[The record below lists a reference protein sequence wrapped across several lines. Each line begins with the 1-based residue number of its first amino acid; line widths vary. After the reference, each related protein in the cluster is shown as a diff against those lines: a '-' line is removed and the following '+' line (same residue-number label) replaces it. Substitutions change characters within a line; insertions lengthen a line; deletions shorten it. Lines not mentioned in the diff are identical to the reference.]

1 MNKKLLAI
9 AFGSLFCAAAAN
21 AADSS
26 AVLDITGTVTQHA
39 EECVYSVPAT
49 VTVNS
54 TIDSVGMQDVQGSW
68 NNAASMPIFI
78 SDAVPG
84 GPSACYGKVAIYLHG
99 QADTAKGNVLANTD
113 VSETAAKG
121 VGIAM
126 ALANGQV
133 LTPDG
138 ATFTPSTSVENINFY
153 QVQLSGQKAEP
164 GTVQSNLTIDF
175 VRL

>member
-1 MNKKLLAI
+1 MNKKLIAI
-9 AFGSLFCAAAAN
+9 AFGSLFVVSSAN
-21 AADSS
+21 AADTS
-26 AVLDITGTVTQHA
+26 AVMDITGTVTQHA

-54 TIDSVGMQDVQGSW
+54 TIDTIGMQDVQGTW
-68 NNAASMPIFI
+68 TGAASMPILI

-84 GPSACYGKVAIYLHG
+84 GPSACYGKVAVYLHG
-99 QADTAKGNVLANTD
+99 QADSAKGNVLANTD
-113 VSETAAKG
+113 TSETAAKG

-126 ALANGQV
+126 TLANGQV
-133 LTPDG
+133 LAPEG
-138 ATFTPSTSVENINFY
+138 ASFTPSTATENINFY

-164 GTVQSNLTIDF
+164 GSIQSNLTLDF